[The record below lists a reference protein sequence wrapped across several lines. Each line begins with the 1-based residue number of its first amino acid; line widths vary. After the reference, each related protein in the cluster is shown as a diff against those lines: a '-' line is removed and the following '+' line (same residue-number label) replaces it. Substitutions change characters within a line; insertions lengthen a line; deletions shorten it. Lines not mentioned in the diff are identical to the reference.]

1 MRGFNEVIMYNWKLN
16 NIIKE
21 MIHWLLLAIL
31 LMWSFYPILYIAL
44 SSFKLPMDIW
54 NYPPKLIGSF
64 SFENYRELILERPEY
79 FIHLKNSLII
89 TTGTC
94 LMTLFC
100 AIPAAFALS
109 RYKNIF
115 LKSSAFFLIAIRMLP
130 PIVIIIPLFP
140 LFNSL
145 RLIDKH
151 ITLIILYSVFV
162 VSISTWIMKV
172 FIDNIPIEL
181 EEAAMIDGCSKLQ
194 AFMRITLPLIKPG
207 VIAVVL
213 FSTIL
218 AWNEYFFAFLFT
230 STVSRTAPLTIA
242 DFLGSIMGMEWGQ
255 LLAASVIQLIPI
267 LILTLIMQEY
277 LVKGMTLGSI
287 K

>member
-1 MRGFNEVIMYNWKLN
+1 MYNWKLN
-16 NIIKE
+16 NIIKA
-21 MIHWLLLAIL
+21 MIPWLLLAIL
-31 LMWSFYPILYIAL
+31 LMWSFFPILYIAL

-54 NYPPKLIGSF
+54 NYPPKLIDSF
-64 SFENYRELILERPEY
+64 SFENYRKLILEWPEY

-100 AIPAAFALS
+100 AIPAAFAFS

-115 LKSSAFFLIAIRMLP
+115 LKSSAFFLIAVRMVP

-140 LFNSL
+140 LCNSL
-145 RLIDKH
+145 GLVDKH
-151 ITLIILYSVFV
+151 ITLIMLYSAFL
-162 VSISTWIMKV
+162 VSLSTWIMKT
-172 FIDNIPIEL
+172 FIDDIPLEL

-194 AFMRITLPLIKPG
+194 AFLRIILPLIKPG

-213 FSTIL
+213 FATTL
-218 AWNEYFFAFLFT
+218 AWNEYLFAFIFT
-230 STVSRTAPLTIA
+230 STVSRTAPLTIS
-242 DFLGSIMGMEWGQ
+242 DIMGSIMGVEWGS
-255 LLAASVIQLIPI
+255 LLAASVIHLIPI
-267 LILTLIMQEY
+267 LILTLIMQKY
-277 LVKGMTLGSI
+277 LIKGMTLGST